1 LLKLTRLP
9 SLPAIWFR
17 VLACHRTRCCLVAT
31 SPTRMP
37 SATASARIS
46 SSCRSTVRL
55 WTSTATISKATCG
68 TNTPVID
75 VPTCQTRSAI
85 SWSDEEGIVDESWE
99 NDGELVRQAY
109 TLREDDGDVNQ
120 AGTLVRDV
128 MDDAQRD
135 ELVET
140 VAGSL
145 ETVIE
150 PVLSNAFQ
158 YWKNIDEDIGQRI
171 EKAARSVTAQTDQQ
185 PGGDPL

>member
-1 LLKLTRLP
+1 
-9 SLPAIWFR
+9 
-17 VLACHRTRCCLVAT
+17 
-31 SPTRMP
+31 
-37 SATASARIS
+37 
-46 SSCRSTVRL
+46 
-55 WTSTATISKATCG
+55 
-68 TNTPVID
+68 
-75 VPTCQTRSAI
+75 
-85 SWSDEEGIVDESWE
+85 
-99 NDGELVRQAY
+99 
-109 TLREDDGDVNQ
+109 
-120 AGTLVRDV
+120 

-185 PGGDPL
+185 PGGDPLDNQRETLITAQRFRRSPDSAGTFVCVQCPYGTMTFGSCTGVSLGIPDNARGGAIAVALASSVNPASPAARAIAAVASSARARVPISQGWPPRVMCDVATPPLKCPRASA